1 MIIIN
6 GYDVQNY
13 FKYDVEINTV
23 VDSSL
28 SFTAADGTVHECIL
42 GYKYKLALSSKM
54 VDTATASAVL
64 TAIVP
69 DTFSVTFINPA
80 GVTVTRNF
88 KCKNKPFSM
97 MYNFSDTSKFWQ
109 FDLTFEE
116 V

>member
-1 MIIIN
+1 MITIN

-13 FKYDVEINTV
+13 FKYDVENNTV

-28 SFTAADGTVHECIL
+28 SFTTADGTAHECII
-42 GYKYKLALSSKM
+42 GYKYKLTLSSKM
-54 VDTATASAVL
+54 VDTATANAIL
-64 TAIVP
+64 TAIEP
-69 DTFSVTFINPA
+69 DVFGITFINPA
-80 GVTVTRNF
+80 GATITKNF

-109 FDLTFEE
+109 VDLTFEE